1 MPSNWVRI
9 CKCTVAESKL
19 YMNRPSNLLSHEL
32 ATCPA
37 CGLLCDDVQPK
48 KTNCSK
54 GKVFFQQ
61 SIGSNQPKI
70 KGKNAS
76 LTEAILAIANILK
89 HSKQPMFSG
98 LSTDVEGFRALDQ
111 LSQKTNATFEH
122 MNHAST
128 GRNMAA
134 LQATGWQTT
143 TLTEVKNRAD
153 TILCIGTDIVS
164 HNPRF
169 FERFVWTKNA
179 MFIKPKMREIVYLG
193 GKDLDTSHGDSSA
206 LKAPSVLPCKVRQ
219 LPEVLAALH
228 AILLG
233 KSLKVRKVA
242 GIAVADLKALA
253 NKLQTSKY
261 AVLTWVAKDLDF
273 QNAELA
279 IGQITQIVA
288 TLNQTTRAAGLPLG
302 GSDGDTSTNYTNA
315 WLNGQI
321 LKTEETSPDAVVW
334 VNSFNAE
341 KLPQKTS
348 EPLIV
353 LGNANSQ
360 LKQTPDVFIPIA
372 TPGLDCAGTLF
383 RVDGSVT
390 LPLKK
395 IRESD
400 LPTLPEVIRQI
411 EAALK

>member
-1 MPSNWVRI
+1 MEQPPNS
-9 CKCTVAESKL
+9 AAQQ
-19 YMNRPSNLLSHEL
+19 P

-37 CGLLCDDVQPK
+37 CGLVCDDVVPK
-48 KTNCSK
+48 KIQCSK
-54 GKVFFQQ
+54 GKVFFLQA
-61 SIGSNQPKI
+61 IGNAQAKI
-70 KGKNAS
+70 KDKNVHLAD
-76 LTEAILAIANILK
+76 AIAAAADILK
-89 HSKQPMFSG
+89 RSKRPLFAG

-128 GRNMAA
+128 GRNMVV
-134 LQATGWQTT
+134 LQVTGWQTT

-153 TILCIGTDIVS
+153 MILCIGTDIVS

-193 GKDLDTSHGDSSA
+193 GEDLDTSHGDLSA
-206 LKAPSVLPCKVRQ
+206 LKAASVLPCKVAQ

-228 AILLG
+228 AILLD
-233 KSLKVRKVA
+233 KSLKARKVA
-242 GIAVADLKALA
+242 GIAFADLQALA
-253 NKLQTSKY
+253 TKLQASKY
-261 AVLTWVAKDLDF
+261 AVLAWIAKDLDF
-273 QNAELA
+273 PNAELA

-321 LKTEETSPDAVVW
+321 LKTEETSPDAIVW

-341 KLPQKTS
+341 KLPQKS
-348 EPLIV
+348 SVPLIA

-360 LKQTPDVFIPIA
+360 FKQTPDVFIPVA
-372 TPGLDCAGTLF
+372 TPGLDCSGTLF

>member
-1 MPSNWVRI
+1 MMLCQKKSNAAKAKCFF
-9 CKCTVAESKL
+9 CKPLAARKLKSKVKT
-19 YMNRPSNLLSHEL
+19 SSL
-32 ATCPA
+32 A
-37 CGLLCDDVQPK
+37 D
-48 KTNCSK
+48 
-54 GKVFFQQ
+54 
-61 SIGSNQPKI
+61 
-70 KGKNAS
+70 
-76 LTEAILAIANILK
+76 AIAAAADILK
-89 HSKQPMFSG
+89 RSKQPLFAG

-128 GRNMAA
+128 GRNMAV

-153 TILCIGTDIVS
+153 MILCIGTDIVS

-193 GKDLDTSHGDSSA
+193 GKDLDTSHGDLSA
-206 LKAPSVLPCKVRQ
+206 LKPASVLPCRPSN

-228 AILLG
+228 ALLLG
-233 KSLKVRKVA
+233 KSLKARKVA
-242 GIAVADLKALA
+242 GIAVADLQALST
-253 NKLQTSKY
+253 KLQASKY
-261 AVLTWVAKDLDF
+261 AVLAWVAKDLDF
-273 QNAELA
+273 PNAELA
-279 IGQITQIVA
+279 ISQITQIVA

-302 GSDGDTSTNYTNA
+302 GSDGDTSTNYTNV

-341 KLPQKTS
+341 KLPQKS
-348 EPLIV
+348 PQKNNVPLIV

-360 LKQTPDVFIPIA
+360 FKQVPDVFIPVA
-372 TPGLDCAGTLF
+372 TPGLDCSGTLF

-411 EAALK
+411 EAMLT